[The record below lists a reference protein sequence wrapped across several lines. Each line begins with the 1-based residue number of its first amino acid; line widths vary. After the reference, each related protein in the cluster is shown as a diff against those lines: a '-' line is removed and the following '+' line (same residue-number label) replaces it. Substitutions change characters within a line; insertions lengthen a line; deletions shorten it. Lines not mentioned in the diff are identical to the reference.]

1 MPPEKLL
8 GLDDRDKLHSVG
20 LFNDTTALRLC
31 GSVANAFSDSGYSPF
46 ACWRRLMVLG

>member
-8 GLDDRDKLHSVG
+8 GLDDRDNLLSVG
-20 LFNDTTALRLC
+20 LFHDTAALRLC
-31 GSVANAFSDSGYSPF
+31 DSVTNAFSDSGYSPF